1 MFASSQP
8 IDISVTTIIMIIIY
22 MSVIFLSI
30 LWVSYKDKDKEDKKQ
45 PYFLDK
51 QSGNILSKEE
61 MLDSIE
67 SDDELDSFYY
77 LGDFTERPTK

>member
-8 IDISVTTIIMIIIY
+8 IDISMNAIIMVIIY

-30 LWVSYKDKDKEDKKQ
+30 LWVSYKDKEDKKQ

-51 QSGNILSKEE
+51 QSGNTLWLSYRYTTY
-61 MLDSIE
+61 D
-67 SDDELDSFYY
+67 
-77 LGDFTERPTK
+77 